1 MRLLALLVV
10 FAASPALADD
20 TWSNAEDETWRV
32 EAVLTF
38 HRFESQV
45 KTEIGGTTVDPVVEE
60 GSVGLAVTATYNVW
74 RFFRLGLYAQ
84 LDGGQRQVGRFEGI
98 DADGDPI
105 VTREGGRFL
114 ELWLGPVLRVQ
125 WRGLFGE
132 FAYGAL
138 GIRRDRARTDL
149 PNEDGEGGLFRV
161 SPRVAWSFGVGA
173 FVPVHPN
180 VDVVL
185 RMQYR
190 VRYYDQRGGEDLTGG
205 VVHGT
210 QNLAPFLGVAWH
222 RSR

>member
-1 MRLLALLVV
+1 MRRLIPILMLI
-10 FAASPALADD
+10 ASPALADD
-20 TWSNAEDETWRV
+20 TWTNAEDERWRV
-32 EAVLTF
+32 EGALTF
-38 HRFESQV
+38 NRFEQQV
-45 KTEIGGTTVDPVVEE
+45 KSEIGGMAVDPVVEE
-60 GSVGLAVTATYNVW
+60 SSFGLAFTATYNIW

-84 LDGGQRQVGRFEGI
+84 LDAGNRSAGRFTGL
-98 DADGDPI
+98 DADGNPI
-105 VTREGGRFL
+105 VASEGGRFV

-138 GIRRDRARTDL
+138 GIRRDRARDDL
-149 PNEDGEGGLFRV
+149 PDEDGEVDGLFRV

-173 FVPVHPN
+173 FVPVHRN

-185 RMQYR
+185 RIQYR
-190 VRYYDQRGGEDLTGG
+190 VRYYDQRGGSALAND

-222 RSR
+222 R